1 MGDLGIGC
9 RYATRRNQFQPI
21 RDRPNT
27 EVIRNTA
34 IHEVNKGMF
43 FGVFVTVVCSFYNR
57 RGAVFVRATIEH
69 SGMEDTYENSV
80 AVSGPVFSHSLC

>member
-1 MGDLGIGC
+1 
-9 RYATRRNQFQPI
+9 
-21 RDRPNT
+21 
-27 EVIRNTA
+27 
-34 IHEVNKGMF
+34 MF